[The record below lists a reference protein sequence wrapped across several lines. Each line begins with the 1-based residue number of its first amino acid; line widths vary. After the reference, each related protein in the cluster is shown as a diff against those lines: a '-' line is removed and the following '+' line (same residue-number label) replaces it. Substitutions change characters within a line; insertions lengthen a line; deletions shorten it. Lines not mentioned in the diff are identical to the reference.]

1 MEIIRVNTPRG
12 LELKGAM
19 WGDNKM
25 DTVVIIMSGICSNV
39 FQNDL
44 LVSTGEL
51 LSANNIACIAGHA
64 MDAFSCIAY
73 SDFSTGKQKYTG
85 VVDDDFSLVYEDT
98 EAYVKYAKEL
108 GFKNIVLAGHSLG
121 SNKIIN
127 YLGNTSDNFVDY
139 FIVSAPVDLAYWFE
153 VMPDV
158 KECIELAKQYVQ
170 EGREN
175 DILPKLFGGFSPMC
189 ANTVLGFYNAFNLK
203 NCPVISGEG
212 ETNSL
217 NSIKVNG
224 AFIIGEKDSLTNGD
238 PKGFMEK
245 INSYCKYPE
254 RNRVIVVPD
263 ASHIFYGKHREYAET
278 VLECVIKNL
287 ERAYLSVAVNSSD

>member
-19 WGDNKM
+19 WGDNSM

-44 LVSTGEL
+44 LVAAGEL

-64 MDAFSCIAY
+64 MDAFSFIAY
-73 SDFSTGKQKYTG
+73 SDFSTGKQKHAG
-85 VVDDDFSLVYEDT
+85 VVNDDFSLVYEDT

-127 YLGNTSDNFVDY
+127 YLGNTDDNLVDY
-139 FIVSAPVDLAYWFE
+139 FIVSAPVDLAYWFT
-153 VMPDV
+153 VMPGV
-158 KECIELAKQYVQ
+158 QECIKLAEKFVS
-170 EGREN
+170 EGRGK
-175 DILPKLFGGFSPMC
+175 DILPILFGGFSPMC

-224 AFIIGEKDSLTNGD
+224 AFVIGAKDSLTEGD

-254 RNRVIVVPD
+254 KNRVIVVPE

-278 VLECVIKNL
+278 LLDCVVKHFMP
-287 ERAYLSVAVNSSD
+287 AVV